1 MVLATLMLTGLVL
14 LGVSVAE
21 TLFLVASA
29 SVVAALLGYK
39 LHLACD

>member
-1 MVLATLMLTGLVL
+1 LILTGLVL

-21 TLFLVASA
+21 TLFLVAIASIVSA
-29 SVVAALLGYK
+29 WLGYK